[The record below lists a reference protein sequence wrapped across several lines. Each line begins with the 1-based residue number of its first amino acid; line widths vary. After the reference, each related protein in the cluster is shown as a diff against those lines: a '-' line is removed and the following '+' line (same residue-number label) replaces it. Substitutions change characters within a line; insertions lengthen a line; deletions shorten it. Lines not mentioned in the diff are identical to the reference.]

1 MRRSSLAATFGVVVF
16 ALACGG
22 GNGSTGPNNPNP
34 NATGAGSMSASIDGS
49 GWNAIGVSAS
59 RSTGLLIIAGSDV
72 QRTVTVSF
80 ALNGTGTQTFGP
92 GGVAL
97 GVVLVGGQSWQANGS
112 GLGSGSVNITTLT
125 GNRAVGTFSFTAVGG
140 QGATPASRQVT
151 NGRFDVR
158 Y

>member
-1 MRRSSLAATFGVVVF
+1 MRLSSLAATFGVVVLT
-16 ALACGG
+16 LACGG
-22 GNGSTGPNNPNP
+22 GNSPTSPNNPNSG
-34 NATGAGSMSASIDGS
+34 ASGAGSMSASIDGS
-49 GWNAIGVSAS
+49 GWNAIAVSAG
-59 RSTGLLIIAGSDV
+59 RSTGLLVIAGSDV

-92 GGVAL
+92 AGVAL
-97 GVVLVGGQSWQANGS
+97 GVVVIGGQSWQATGS
-112 GLGSGSVNITTLT
+112 GLGSGSVNITMLT
-125 GNRAVGTFSFTAVGG
+125 GNRAVGTFTFTAVGG